1 MKVLEENTGEF
12 IYNVEIEKA
21 FLSIIPVKKKLKILS
36 ISKSKTSLQ
45 QKGT

>member
-1 MKVLEENTGEF
+1 MKVLEENTGVF